1 MGKIVVTCLGQYVY
15 IKRKKT
21 YSHEKELKT
30 NKRNQHKRNNIDRQ
44 NGKGILKCW
53 KTNTTSQNK
62 TGVKPVAVVIRL
74 SAFALH
80 S

>member
-44 NGKGILKCW
+44 NEKGK
-53 KTNTTSQNK
+53 NK
-62 TGVKPVAVVIRL
+62 QKKPAQKEQY
-74 SAFALH
+74 
-80 S
+80 

>member
-30 NKRNQHKRNNIDRQ
+30 NKRNNIDRQ
-44 NGKGILKCW
+44 NEKGILKCW

>member
-44 NGKGILKCW
+44 NEKGKKQTRETSTKGTILIDKM
-53 KTNTTSQNK
+53 KK
-62 TGVKPVAVVIRL
+62 EY
-74 SAFALH
+74 
-80 S
+80 